1 MVQRVFF
8 TCNHLWHFCNI
19 DLKLNGFDII
29 QTKKAEK
36 SSCFLQF
43 TQCVFNLENYKDSLR
58 RCWGYHYCLFLKI
71 LFFFMWCNLTAEN
84 KKNSSVHWHKGFV
97 NYIFFPFRHQSTLRL
112 FLLSPLAKIQFI
124 CFMYSFVDFVT
135 MDNVERDINS
145 FWEDDINPFT
155 RKNETKC
162 VKIIPRFS
170 IYLPIHN

>member
-43 TQCVFNLENYKDSLR
+43 TQCIQLRELQRLFKEKLRLSL
-58 RCWGYHYCLFLKI
+58 LPFSQNP
-71 LFFFMWCNLTAEN
+71 FFFMWCNLTAEN

-112 FLLSPLAKIQFI
+112 FLLSPLAKIQFL
-124 CFMYSFVDFVT
+124 CFMYSVADFCY
-135 MDNVERDINS
+135 NGQCWARYQFILGGWYKS
-145 FWEDDINPFT
+145 FYQKKWN
-155 RKNETKC
+155 
-162 VKIIPRFS
+162 
-170 IYLPIHN
+170 